1 MAEQKPGPDALIGQ
15 VFRHYRVVER
25 LGGGGMGVVY
35 KAEDSR
41 LERFVALKF
50 LPEHLADDEYAL
62 ERFKRE
68 AKAASALN
76 HPNICTIYDI
86 GEHGGKAFLAM
97 ECLEGKSLKQAIG
110 GRAMELEQLLGIAI
124 EIADALEAAHTKGI
138 IHRDIKSANIFVGSN
153 GHAKI
158 LDFGLAKISPSK
170 AALGNTATAVTEEVD
185 ESQLTSPG
193 STLGTVA
200 YMSPEQA
207 RAKELDS
214 RTDLFSF
221 GVVLYEMATG
231 QLPFRGESSATIFD
245 AILNRAPVPAG
256 RVNSDLPAKL
266 EEIINKALE
275 KDRNLRYQHAADIRT
290 DLQRLKRDVES
301 GRSEPTV
308 SAAVST
314 PKEPQQASMA
324 LPPGSSS
331 SIVATAVREHKLGTS
346 IALLVAL
353 AVLVAAAYGMHA
365 LLAGSGK
372 MIFQNYSVSR
382 ITETGKAVRAAISP
396 DGKYIL
402 NVEEES
408 GGQSVWLRNVPTP
421 VKLQYPLASS
431 NTRIVA
437 PGPYRYMGVHFSKSG
452 EYAYLVRSEAG
463 QPQGNLVRVPMLGG
477 AEEKLVSGLSSDAAF
492 SPDGQDVVYAV
503 TDDAKPGKFRLVR
516 RGLESGKVTDLLTGM
531 PRLLSD
537 PVWSPEGKTIVG
549 AMIEPTADSVGGL
562 VAVDARSGKQT
573 VVYAGKGYLDRPVW
587 LPDRSG
593 LLALLRD
600 KETNHLR
607 NEVVE
612 VSYPAGTLRRITHEL
627 SNYAD
632 ISLSDG
638 GILVSVVGQ
647 SNYDI
652 FVAGASELNSGQPEQ
667 VTFGAYSGGEASFL
681 MGFSWTPDGQMILPR
696 SDFSMDLFNLESR
709 QSRPLTALVRNL
721 VTFEPSACRT
731 GGHILFVAGNV
742 TDAKSAATIWRMDA
756 DGTNPKQLS
765 DGRADQRCSC
775 GPEGRWAY
783 YLDLANGG
791 MLTRVGMDGGKPQ
804 RVSELL
810 THIGFDISPDGK
822 LAAFTT
828 MAPGKNVPVL
838 ALVPVDSPGNTKFM
852 PVQRAPDGPV
862 RFTVDGKGVL
872 YPFRDKE
879 AGNLWLQPLD
889 GSPGKQVTNL
899 RNELLRDFHW
909 SFDGKKLAM
918 LRGHSESNVVVI
930 RDEK

>member
-1 MAEQKPGPDALIGQ
+1 MAEADLLIGQ
-15 VFRHYRVVER
+15 IFGHYSLVEK

-97 ECLEGKSLKQAIG
+97 EYLEGKSLKQAIG
-110 GRAMELEQLLGIAI
+110 GRPMELERLLGIAI

-138 IHRDIKSANIFVGSN
+138 IHRDIKSANIFVVSN

-158 LDFGLAKISPSK
+158 LDFGLAKIGPSK
-170 AALGNTATAVTEEVD
+170 TALGNTATAVTEDVD
-185 ESQLTSPG
+185 EAQLTSPG

-245 AILNRAPVPAG
+245 AILNRAPVSPA
-256 RVNSDLPAKL
+256 RLNTALSAKL

-308 SAAVST
+308 STAVAMPEKPRETTAVPTAA
-314 PKEPQQASMA
+314 
-324 LPPGSSS
+324 SSS
-331 SIVATAVREHKLGTS
+331 SMMVTAIREHKVAAS
-346 IALLVAL
+346 IVLLIAL
-353 AVLVAAAYGMHA
+353 AVLVVAAYGMYA
-365 LLAGSGK
+365 LLAGSRK
-372 MIFQNYSVSR
+372 MAFQNYSVSR
-382 ITETGKAVRAAISP
+382 ITETGKAVRAAISA

-408 GGQSVWLRNVPTP
+408 GGESVWLRNVPSP
-421 VKLQYPLASS
+421 VKLQYPLATS

-437 PGPYRYMGVHFSKSG
+437 PGPYRYRGVHFSKSG

-463 QPQGNLVRVPMLGG
+463 QSQADLFRVPMLGG
-477 AEEKLVSGLSSDAAF
+477 AEEKLVNGLSSDAAF
-492 SPDGQDVVYAV
+492 SPDGQDVAYAV
-503 TDDAKPGKFRLVR
+503 ASEAEPGKFRLAKR
-516 RGLESGKVTDLLTGM
+516 ALESGNVTHFVTGM

-537 PVWSPEGKTIVG
+537 PAWSPDGKTIVG
-549 AMIEPTADSVGGL
+549 AMIEPTAGSVGGL
-562 VAVDARSGKQT
+562 VAIDARTGKQT
-573 VVYAGKGYLDRPVW
+573 VVYAGEGYVERPVW
-587 LPDRSG
+587 LPDGSG

-612 VSYPAGTLRRITHEL
+612 ISYPAGTLRRITHEL
-627 SNYAD
+627 NNYAD

-638 GILVSVVGQ
+638 GILASVVGQ
-647 SNYDI
+647 SDYDI
-652 FVAGASELNSGQPEQ
+652 FVAGTSELDNGQAEQ
-667 VTFGAYSGGEASFL
+667 VTSGAYSGGVASFL

-696 SDFSMDLFNLESR
+696 SDFSMDLFNLQSQ
-709 QSRPLTALVRNL
+709 QSRPLTALVRNM

-742 TDAKSAATIWRMDA
+742 TGEKIAATIWRMDA
-756 DGTNPKQLS
+756 DGGNPKQLS

-775 GPEGRWAY
+775 GPDGRWAY

-791 MLTRVGMDGGKPQ
+791 MLTRVGMEGGKSQ
-804 RVSELL
+804 RISELL
-810 THIGFDISPDGK
+810 TNIGFDISPDGK

-828 MAPGKNVPVL
+828 VAQGKNTTVL
-838 ALVPVDSPGNTKFM
+838 ALIPVDAPGNTKLL
-852 PVQRAPDGPV
+852 PAQRTPDGPV
-862 RFTVDGKGVL
+862 RFSPDGKSAL
-872 YPFRDKE
+872 YPFREKD

-889 GSPGKQVTNL
+889 GSPGKQVTNF
-899 RNELLRDFHW
+899 RGELLRDFHW
-909 SFDGKKLAM
+909 SFDGRKLAM

-930 RDEK
+930 RDSKQ